1 MGVETSSRDPQM
13 TSLLGVIGP
22 ELGGVE
28 VEGAFSRCSQVM
40 MLSMSID
47 PELWEMGVE
56 TSSRCSQVTLLSVLI
71 DPGLWEMGV
80 EMAIGSSLSWFVYL
94 NLECLAN
101 CLVSKVEL
109 ALVICI
115 VMV

>member
-1 MGVETSSRDPQM
+1 M

-40 MLSMSID
+40 LLSMSIG
-47 PELWEMGVE
+47 PE
-56 TSSRCSQVTLLSVLI
+56 
-71 DPGLWEMGV
+71 LWEMGV